1 MAVRTAV
8 RTVGVFDGR
17 SDGLQCDP
25 CLTIT
30 ALAWMRCLLCDI
42 AVAVSRHVDES
53 DYSIVA
59 GGTNSKRP
67 RPNSSG
73 MSAITVFFYLIRMIN

>member
-1 MAVRTAV
+1 
-8 RTVGVFDGR
+8 
-17 SDGLQCDP
+17 
-25 CLTIT
+25 
-30 ALAWMRCLLCDI
+30 MRCLLCDI